1 MAPKFHTLTVEEII
15 RETEDTVSIKFDV
28 PSELSAEFDYIAGQ
42 YLTLKKDMDGEDV
55 RRSYSLCSAPY
66 ENEWRVA
73 VKQVE
78 GGKFSTYVNT
88 VLKEGDQLEV
98 MTPMGNF
105 AVRPDSNSNKNYVLI
120 AAGSGI
126 TPVLSILKTVLK
138 EEPESNVTLSL
149 IHI

>member
-42 YLTLKKDMDGEDV
+42 YLTLKKDMDDEDV

-98 MTPMGNF
+98 MTPMGILQF
-105 AVRPDSNSNKNYVLI
+105 GRIQI
-120 AAGSGI
+120 ATKI
-126 TPVLSILKTVLK
+126 TCSSPLDQ
-138 EEPESNVTLSL
+138 E
-149 IHI
+149 